1 MLANRVEPIHR
12 HKWIR
17 HRFWYKQR
25 IAGPVES
32 PGPFSE
38 VLEIDIG
45 RQEINAGRAR
55 APHVDQMRQ
64 WTSAR
69 ILTGWYPGRISAA
82 FTNIGSGYS
91 ALPSAVTRSTYRAK
105 CQAMKISSVPA
116 PLPKIS
122 SHVPRVLN
130 SFADH
135 TVRNSGRSCSLCCCK

>member
-69 ILTGWYPGRISAA
+69 ILTGLVSRPNQCGVYKHRQRIFGFAVRSNSIHIPRKVPGHEDLICSRTFAKDFLPCAA
-82 FTNIGSGYS
+82 SLELICRPYG
-91 ALPSAVTRSTYRAK
+91 AK
-105 CQAMKISSVPA
+105 FGK
-116 PLPKIS
+116 
-122 SHVPRVLN
+122 
-130 SFADH
+130 
-135 TVRNSGRSCSLCCCK
+135 